1 MQGKLSEIDIRSILQ
16 LIELGQRTGE
26 LFVET
31 VTDGAERSPDG
42 GSTSA
47 GVGGGGGSGSGGDRG
62 NQQRQ
67 SWFVFFDKGQ
77 ILYATSPEQQ
87 PRRLEDY
94 LRRYGHRLPEDDL
107 DRSVGDAIHD
117 PEYAHL
123 WRLIERN
130 DLTPA
135 QGRSLL
141 KGAIREILF
150 DLLSLHQ
157 GTFSFEMGPP
167 LAPQLTTFNLSDL
180 LPEAIAQVRAWKE
193 FYPHLK
199 SPNQCPILADRRRLR
214 ELLPEATFRTLTEWA
229 EGRASIRQIARNRN
243 RDLLT
248 VARAILPYVQQGLI
262 QLADPPTLDL
272 PSHRSANGYHAPTIA
287 CIEDSATVRHAIEQT
302 LKQFGY
308 RVIAIAD
315 PLDSLRPLCSTPPD
329 LILCDIAMPVLDGYE
344 LCAMLRQCSAFRSTP
359 IVMLTGR
366 DGFID
371 RIKARVVGATD
382 YLTKPFKKRELKT
395 LVEKYIGPG
404 HPEAAPE
411 GPTAAAEPPTD
422 QPTDHPTDSPPVSAA
437 PHPPDP

>member
-26 LFVET
+26 LFVEAA
-31 VTDGAERSPDG
+31 VEGMERPADLGAM
-42 GSTSA
+42 A
-47 GVGGGGGSGSGGDRG
+47 LGGDRG
-62 NQQRQ
+62 GGQCQ

-87 PRRLEDY
+87 PRRLDDY
-94 LRRYGHRLPEDDL
+94 LRRYGHCLPEDDL
-107 DRSVGDAIHD
+107 DRPVGDAIHD

-123 WRLIERN
+123 WRLIEKN
-130 DLTPA
+130 ELTPA

-141 KGAIREILF
+141 RGAIREILF

-167 LAPQLTTFNLSDL
+167 LAPQLTAFNLSDL
-180 LPEAIAQVRAWKE
+180 LPDAIAQVRAWKE

-262 QLADPPTLDL
+262 QLADPPTGHL
-272 PSHRSANGYHAPTIA
+272 PSDRSPNGYPQAPTIA

-315 PLDSLRPLCSTPPD
+315 PIDSLPPLFGTPPD
-329 LILCDIAMPVLDGYE
+329 LILCDITMPVLDGYE
-344 LCAMLRQCSAFRSTP
+344 LCAMLRQCSTFRSTP

-371 RIKARVVGATD
+371 RVKARVVGATD

-395 LVEKYIGPG
+395 LVEKHIGPG
-404 HPEAAPE
+404 HPEA
-411 GPTAAAEPPTD
+411 
-422 QPTDHPTDSPPVSAA
+422 
-437 PHPPDP
+437 PHDPKVEAVPATPQPPDP